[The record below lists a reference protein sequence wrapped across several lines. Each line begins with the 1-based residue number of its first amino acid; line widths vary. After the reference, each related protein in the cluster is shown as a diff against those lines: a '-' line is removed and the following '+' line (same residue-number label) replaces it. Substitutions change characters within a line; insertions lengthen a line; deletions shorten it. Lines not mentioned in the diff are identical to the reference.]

1 MQQMSLQELR
11 VKKDYYSPKQ
21 VAEIYHVTPQ
31 TVYNW
36 CRAGILQAD
45 KREAVSKGSKG
56 ERHRWHIHP
65 QAIEDIE
72 TRQEELI
79 EASRKYWVRLLVK
92 MKR

>member
-11 VKKDYYSPKQ
+11 VKKDYYTVAQ
-21 VAEIYHVTPQ
+21 VAEIYHVSQ
-31 TVYNW
+31 VTVCNW

-45 KREAVSKGSKG
+45 KRESLAKNSK
-56 ERHRWHIHP
+56 RHRWHIHP

-92 MKR
+92 MRK